1 MATVIDELVL
11 RLGLDASQFTRGQD
25 EFQRNLRKV
34 QDETGTRGK
43 EIEAAGNKMADA
55 FRRVRNEVFALA
67 ASVFAIRGLRE
78 FAQEI
83 IQNEAAIGRWAKVIG
98 MSTENLSAWGGAAE
112 RAGGT
117 MGATTGTLNGLMQ
130 EFQKFALTG
139 QSQVIPY
146 FRALSVD
153 ITDVT
158 TGALRPMGD
167 ILLDL
172 ADRFHAM
179 SPERAESF
187 GTALGLDQGT
197 INLLIQGRQAV
208 EQLLEAQRRLG
219 VVHKEDA
226 EAGQA
231 LINNLLD
238 LQQAVRDVGRA
249 IITDLAPDIE
259 HMLDGMRDWI
269 VQNKEWV
276 KTEIAEKI
284 RAFSTYLQSID
295 WKAVGQGI
303 HDFFSGINGVVTALG
318 GWERVSEAIFAL
330 WVGSK
335 FTGVIAAIALLGTRL
350 LPITIA
356 IAAIMAGWAAINA
369 ASENLNNPSG
379 WSTQSPFWGG
389 MSEEDQL
396 KFTNSPASQKR
407 AGTGDRSLA
416 GRVLDWATGGAPPA
430 EGTPAGAVAKEVHDH
445 WIKQGYSE
453 VQVAGIMAN
462 IGAESGFNPKHPA
475 TTERRSGCTNTTE
488 IA

>member
-1 MATVIDELVL
+1 VLAFDKLACAATLISTAV
-11 RLGLDASQFTRGQD
+11 
-25 EFQRNLRKV
+25 
-34 QDETGTRGK
+34 
-43 EIEAAGNKMADA
+43 AAAFNAD
-55 FRRVRNEVFALA
+55 RA
-67 ASVFAIRGLRE
+67 ASGL
-78 FAQEI
+78 
-83 IQNEAAIGRWAKVIG
+83 
-98 MSTENLSAWGGAAE
+98 SCS
-112 RAGGT
+112 
-117 MGATTGTLNGLMQ
+117 
-130 EFQKFALTG
+130 
-139 QSQVIPY
+139 
-146 FRALSVD
+146 
-153 ITDVT
+153 
-158 TGALRPMGD
+158 
-167 ILLDL
+167 
-172 ADRFHAM
+172 
-179 SPERAESF
+179 
-187 GTALGLDQGT
+187 
-197 INLLIQGRQAV
+197 
-208 EQLLEAQRRLG
+208 
-219 VVHKEDA
+219 
-226 EAGQA
+226 GQA

-259 HMLDGMRDWI
+259 HVLGGMRDWI

-284 RAFSTYLQSID
+284 RAFRDYLQSID

-303 HDFFSGINGVVTALG
+303 RDFFSGINNVVTALG

-379 WSTQSPFWGG
+379 WSAQSPFWNG

-407 AGTGDRSLA
+407 AGTGGGSLA

-462 IGAESGFNPKHPA
+462 IGAESGFNPNASGDNGTSYGLYQYHGDRLAALRQWAGTQTPSVQQQNDFAAMEMRTSLAATGQRLRGETTPTGSTETFTSGFERPANPFAGLLRSRQAPAYVGRYDGSSPAGAGNARAPAAIPIPPLPPAAYNSSSNDNRNYSNNSSSSDTRVGQIVIHTQA
-475 TTERRSGCTNTTE
+475 TTAEGIAKGIGPALERYSFALQSNSGL
-488 IA
+488 A